1 MANSTL
7 TSKFR
12 PFKDKMANSGGKS
25 LSWRLILPVP
35 IAIVFCIAAIALIV
49 PKIMADNAR
58 NEATRQGQQIADQ
71 FKTIRGYYTRN
82 VIKKVVKSG
91 VLKPSID
98 HKSEA
103 NGVPLPATF
112 IHDVSKLLEK
122 KDTNVNLY
130 SGYPFPNRN
139 DRKLDDFQKQAWAFL
154 TANPDK
160 VFSRQETKAG
170 KEVVRVAVPDKMAAQ
185 GCVACHNSRV
195 DSPKTDWKLG
205 DVRGVLEVSS
215 VIEPQLAAGAA
226 IANKMIIAAIAVGLL
241 LTLVTVLT
249 VKTVTGPLLNAV
261 GVMKRLA
268 EGDKDAEVP
277 GLDRKD
283 ELGSMAKALEVLK
296 EAVAERQKMQD
307 RQAEDQRL
315 TARER
320 KQVAEKLSDFC
331 TNVLKPAA
339 AKVATNATQ
348 LCETAKSL
356 STVTTDTNCTAATVA
371 SASEEAT
378 SNLSSVASASEQIF
392 ASIGEISQMIQ
403 KASGIASDAARTA
416 GTADEKVTVL
426 TDAAADVGQ
435 VVEMISA
442 VAEQTNLLALN
453 ATIEAARAGEA
464 GKGFA
469 VVASEVKD
477 LAQQTSNAT
486 QDITAKI
493 QRIQEATAEAQTSIN
508 DITLCIQESSQVTES
523 IAAAMQEQHASV
535 EQISGSIREVNAGTQ
550 EVSENIVEITGAFGQ
565 VDKSASG
572 MLESLTQMMTE
583 AAGLNQ
589 SVDTFLEDIVSWQ
602 LEDRRQAQRL
612 EGEWD
617 AVCRMAGERASCKI
631 RDLSP
636 GGALISEMELG
647 LSAKDRVELD
657 IDGLGEG
664 LCAIVINVSERG
676 IHVKLDIDAAMQDR
690 LRGFLSGEHS
700 ELSRERSE
708 AA

>member
-1 MANSTL
+1 MANSIPA
-7 TSKFR
+7 SKPR
-12 PFKDKMANSGGKS
+12 PVIGRMTRFGGRS

-35 IAIVFCIAAIALIV
+35 IVIVLCIAAIALIV

-58 NEATRQGQQIADQ
+58 EEATRQGQQIADQ

-82 VIKKVVKSG
+82 VIRKVVKSPS
-91 VLKPSID
+91 LKPSFN
-98 HKSEA
+98 HKNEA

-112 IHDVSKLLEK
+112 IHDVSKLLAK
-122 KDTNVNLY
+122 KDMNVNLY
-130 SGYPFPNRN
+130 SGFPFPVRK
-139 DRKLDDFQKQAWAFL
+139 DRKLDEFQKQAWAFL

-160 VFSRQETKAG
+160 VFSRQEMKAG

-185 GCVACHNSRV
+185 GCVTCHNTRA
-195 DSPKTDWKLG
+195 DSPKIDWKLG

-226 IANKMIIAAIAVGLL
+226 IADKMVIAAIAAGLL
-241 LTLVTVLT
+241 LTLVTILT
-249 VKTVTGPLLNAV
+249 VKTVTRPLLNAV

-283 ELGSMAKALEVLK
+283 ELGSMAKALQVLK
-296 EAVAERQKMQD
+296 EAVAERQNMQD
-307 RQAEDQRL
+307 RQIENQRL

-339 AKVATNATQ
+339 ASVATNATQ
-348 LCETAKSL
+348 LCETAKLL
-356 STVTTDTNCTAATVA
+356 STVTTDTNCTAGTVA

-378 SNLSSVASASEQIF
+378 SNLGSVASASEQIF
-392 ASIGEISQMIQ
+392 ASIGEIGQMIQ
-403 KASGIASDAARTA
+403 KASGIASDAAKTA
-416 GTADEKVTVL
+416 RTADEKVTVL

-453 ATIEAARAGEA
+453 ATIEAARAGAA

-469 VVASEVKD
+469 VVASEVKE

-486 QDITAKI
+486 QDITTKI
-493 QRIQEATAEAQTSIN
+493 QRIQEATSEAQTSIS
-508 DITLCIQESSQVTES
+508 DITLCIQESSQVTEL

-550 EVSENIVEITGAFGQ
+550 EVSENIVEITSAFGQ
-565 VDKSASG
+565 VDESATG
-572 MLESLTQMMTE
+572 MLESLTQMMAE
-583 AAGLNQ
+583 AGELNQ

-602 LEDRRQAQRL
+602 LEDRRQTQRL

-617 AVCRMAGERASCKI
+617 AVFRKGGDCAPCKI

-636 GGALISEMELG
+636 DGALASEIEFS
-647 LSAKDRVELD
+647 LSVKDRVELD

-664 LCAIVINVSERG
+664 LSAMVVNLSEQG
-676 IHVKLDIDAAMQDR
+676 VHLKLDLDAAMRDR
-690 LRGFLSGEHS
+690 MRCFLSGTHS
-700 ELSRERSE
+700 
-708 AA
+708 AAA